1 MSVRRI
7 VAAVVL
13 LAGLLLLTAATHRR
27 REFQRWLD
35 DETASPDR
43 YVDAYVRLNV
53 VVKDKNGT
61 ELVAGKPKL
70 RVVDTYHLGG
80 WIDTKAVPPRLMSG
94 SIWAADTE
102 CALGEGSDWY
112 CSQEQADAALLHD
125 DPEKLGQLVYG
136 SEGAGKTRA
145 LAMWHYVRWLENIG
159 EQREGGQTAPT
170 DKRLG
175 MVRKE
180 MLLIFS
186 ESWYSYLASERVFVM
201 CDGTRIQLV
210 STYRQS
216 KEQGSPVQGFNWS
229 WCGRDE
235 AQDQVDVHED
245 IESRGRSAPNGLYWQ
260 LATATAKDDSA
271 WRDLRDVLISS
282 GVWLKRTLSIFRS
295 PFTAERFLV
304 DKSKTMDE
312 REFRRRYG
320 DPKTGE
326 VSDLLPELAVYFGW
340 SRERNSVPRPDIATD
355 VTSAVLAS
363 YRSYVRPGAKFSI
376 LVGHDPG
383 SIYNTSTIWKLLML
397 WHAPTKQHIPTWT
410 AVGELQTKQTTARE
424 HARQLKAYLQ
434 QQYYVE
440 KDGSKA
446 LIFCDPH
453 GKGDSDTDY
462 QTVYMAFQG
471 EGLDVFNPAPMS
483 KRISRTARIGMMNRL
498 LRGTAEKL
506 LEGQE
511 DAGIPR
517 LAVAFLNGR
526 PVAPK
531 LVEAFESL
539 QKKPGDD
546 NPEGTQRKDVD
557 DKTHAP
563 ASAGYAL
570 WTFEQEATTRDTVR
584 TALAE
589 FRRLSA

>member
-1 MSVRRI
+1 MLRALAT
-7 VAAVVL
+7 VALVVGAL
-13 LAGLLLLTAATHRR
+13 VLTSETYEIRKLEQRLHAATSS
-27 REFQRWLD
+27 F
-35 DETASPDR
+35 DR
-43 YVDAYVRLNV
+43 YVDASVRLHV
-53 VVKDKNGT
+53 VVQDDNGS
-61 ELVAGKPKL
+61 ELVEGKPKL
-70 RVVDTYHLGG
+70 RIVRSEFHGG
-80 WIDTKAVPPRLMSG
+80 WIDTKTTPPKLMVDERG
-94 SIWAADTE
+94 RPTHKP
-102 CALGEGSDWY
+102 GPGRDWY
-112 CSQEQADAALLHD
+112 LSEDQYQAVRHASTSN
-125 DPEKLGQLVYG
+125 LGQLVYG

-145 LAMWHYVRWLENIG
+145 LAMWHYFRWLDNIG
-159 EQREGGQTAPT
+159 GQREGGQTAPT

-180 MLLIFS
+180 MFLLFGS
-186 ESWYSYLASERVFVM
+186 SWYRYLASDHIFVM

-216 KEQGSPVQGFNWS
+216 KEQGSPIQGFNWS

-245 IESRGRSAPNGLYWQ
+245 IESRGRSAPDGLYWQ

-271 WRDLRDVLISS
+271 WRELRDVLLAS
-282 GVWLKRTLSIFRS
+282 GRWLKRSLSIFRS
-295 PFTAERFLV
+295 PFTAKRFLA
-304 DKSKTMDE
+304 DKAATMDE

-340 SRERNSVPRPDIATD
+340 DRGRNLVPLPQIATD
-355 VTSAVLAS
+355 VTSVVLAGYQS
-363 YRSYVRPGAKFSI
+363 YIRPGARFSI

-397 WHAPTKQHIPTWT
+397 WHAATRQHIPTWT

-424 HARQLKAYLQ
+424 HARQLRKILQ
-434 QQYYVE
+434 DEFHVE
-440 KDGSKA
+440 HADSSKA
-446 LIFCDPH
+446 AIFCDPH
-453 GKGDSDTDY
+453 GKGDADTDY

-471 EGLDVFNPAPMS
+471 EGLDVFNPAPMT
-483 KRISRTARIGMMNRL
+483 KRISRSARVGMMNRL
-498 LRGTAEKL
+498 MRGTAEQY
-506 LEGQE
+506 LEGKV

-517 LAVAFLNGR
+517 LAVAQVAGR
-526 PVAPK
+526 PSAPK

-546 NPEGTQRKDVD
+546 NPEGTQRKDVN

-563 ASAGYAL
+563 ASGSYCL
-570 WTFEQEATTRDTVR
+570 WPFEQEATTADTMR
-584 TALAE
+584 IALAE
-589 FRRLSA
+589 ARRVRA